1 MHNMF
6 VPLCIH
12 DQAPWLQPCILCSIM
27 QAALFAASCRP
38 HHLQHHAGE
47 YFAAVKTCCNVKST
61 QGCVLSSYEFFWLHM
76 PVLHS
81 GFQLANV
88 VEAVRAGCKLPLPY
102 SHGLPAALQASAH
115 AAPVTHQICKHMARQ
130 LAGICD
136 SAVWLRHLEQVSS
149 HTQACTPTDG
159 SAPPACN
166 PKQGK
171 LPVALDTATPQRTA
185 DNQGAASLVKLQPVT
200 ASQDAASPVKLQPLA
215 SQVGNAATHL
225 NGNLAVTAVPSSAS
239 AGIAAKAGVVADA
252 TGQLPHQPAAA
263 ACCKNDIHR
272 CEAHLPSQQ
281 QGPCA
286 ARAASRLEP
295 PAAPLTAV
303 DSRVDSSNL
312 FSLHTAPAAPSSKQ
326 EDAKSG
332 LNGTHRRQSSIL
344 YRHQH
349 CLRERP
355 AGSYSMKTSGSSRPP
370 WDSSSQGT
378 QSVKCSASIGKVED
392 AGGGDTDSPQAV
404 CRSVKLLSDLGY
416 TSCSAPFALSWL
428 FLVHNIFGIPAS
440 LLSVYSS
447 SI

>member
-1 MHNMF
+1 
-6 VPLCIH
+6 
-12 DQAPWLQPCILCSIM
+12 
-27 QAALFAASCRP
+27 
-38 HHLQHHAGE
+38 
-47 YFAAVKTCCNVKST
+47 
-61 QGCVLSSYEFFWLHM
+61 M

-295 PAAPLTAV
+295 PAAPLTAA
-303 DSRVDSSNL
+303 NL

-416 TSCSAPFALSWL
+416 TSCSAPFVLSWL